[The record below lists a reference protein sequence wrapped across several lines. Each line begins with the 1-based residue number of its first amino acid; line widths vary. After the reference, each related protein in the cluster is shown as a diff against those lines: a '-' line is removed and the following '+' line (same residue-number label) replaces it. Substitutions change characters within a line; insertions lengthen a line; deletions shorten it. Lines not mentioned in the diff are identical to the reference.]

1 MPRFLF
7 FIFAKFRNDVQS
19 KSIGHISIFALLT
32 LSEAPGPL
40 PPCFLLSSPSSFV
53 MMLSAVLLLALC
65 LLTSQPHL
73 WAPTSFQTH
82 PPLPRNSTPPVN
94 AAVSQEIHIQ
104 TSSFFIATHSSYVSW
119 SILSCNYLS
128 TRKPLPLSSVQ
139 NSGYKCLLPWISRNL
154 EQILK
159 SKPIYLYLLP
169 PIKTCSSSSQSVV
182 SISHQSS

>member
-19 KSIGHISIFALLT
+19 PNPLDTFQTLPYPLRGTWTTPSLLPT
-32 LSEAPGPL
+32 FLSFVICYDAFCSSSPCSL
-40 PPCFLLSSPSSFV
+40 PPD
-53 MMLSAVLLLALC
+53 LSASSVGSHFLSN
-65 LLTSQPHL
+65 T
-73 WAPTSFQTH
+73 
-82 PPLPRNSTPPVN
+82 PPSLQKLNPPVN

-104 TSSFFIATHSSYVSW
+104 TSAFFIATHSSYVSW

-128 TRKPLPLSSVQ
+128 TRKPLPLSSVR

-169 PIKTCSSSSQSVV
+169 LIKTCSSSSQSVV
-182 SISHQSS
+182 SISHQWS